1 MQDEC
6 CSDSWWH
13 LSCANGLVLVSTR
26 PIATL
31 TTQQLGR
38 FAEYFVTMAL
48 VRNGMDVYTP
58 AVDDRGIDLIARID
72 VGTYLEV
79 QVKATRGDSYVY
91 VRKSVFPIHPNRYLA
106 YVSFD
111 SEADPDVF
119 LIPQRP
125 GRRPTGCLQAT
136 TMLGRRAHLS
146 TASISHPRHDLF
158 LTRTVWAT
166 SSTL

>member
-1 MQDEC
+1 M
-6 CSDSWWH
+6 
-13 LSCANGLVLVSTR
+13 CANGLGLMSKR

-48 VRNGMDVYTP
+48 VRSGMDVYTP

-106 YVSFD
+106 YVSFN

-119 LIPQRP
+119 LIP
-125 GRRPTGCLQAT
+125 
-136 TMLGRRAHLS
+136 S
-146 TASISHPRHDLF
+146 TA
-158 LTRTVWAT
+158 WAT
-166 SSTL
+166 PNRLLASHDYVGRKSPPEYGLNLSPTTRPLLDPYRLGNVVNALMSSRKGP